1 MRLNRKLLGGEEMI
15 LQVALDLTDIEQAI
29 SIAEKAA
36 RGGAH
41 WLEVGTP
48 LIKKEGMRA
57 VELLKRRF
65 PDRKIVADLKT
76 MDTGA
81 LEVEM
86 AARHGADVVSILGV
100 ADDKTIKDAVEV
112 ARRYGIRIMV
122 DLIGVKDKVK
132 RAKELEKMGVHYILV
147 HTGID
152 EQVQGKSPL
161 EDLEKVVKAVSVP
174 VAVAGGLN
182 LETIPKVIELGATII
197 IVGGAITKAKDPED
211 VTRKIIDLFWG
222 EYMMTIRKAMTDI
235 LEHINQVA
243 ESIRLE
249 QVRGFVDAMIG
260 ANKIFIYG
268 AGRSGL
274 VGKAFAMRLMH
285 LDFNV
290 YVVGETITPAFEPGD
305 LLIAISGSGETKSIV
320 DAAEIAKKQGGKV
333 VAITSYANSTLGTL
347 SDVVVE
353 IPGRTKADIPT
364 DYIAR
369 QMLTKYKWIAPMGT
383 LFEDST
389 MIFLDGVIAL
399 LMATFQKTEK
409 DMKKKHA
416 TLE

>member
-1 MRLNRKLLGGEEMI
+1 MI
-15 LQVALDLTDIEQAI
+15 LQVALDLTDVEQAI

-100 ADDKTIKDAVEV
+100 ADDKTILDAVEV
-112 ARRYGIRIMV
+112 ARRYGIRVMV

-152 EQVQGKSPL
+152 EQVQGKTPL
-161 EDLEKVVKAVSVP
+161 EDLEKVVKAVKVP

-197 IVGGAITKAKDPED
+197 IVGGAITKAKDPEE

-222 EYMMTIRKAMTDI
+222 EYMMTIRKAMRDI
-235 LEHINQVA
+235 TEHIENVA
-243 ESIRLE
+243 DIIKLE

-290 YVVGETITPAFEPGD
+290 YVVGETITPAFEKGD

-320 DAAEIAKKQGGKV
+320 DAAQIARAEGGKIV
-333 VAITSYANSTLGTL
+333 TITSYADSTLGKL
-347 SDVVVE
+347 ADVVVE
-353 IPGRTKADIPT
+353 IPGRTKEDVPT

-369 QMLTKYKWIAPMGT
+369 QMLTKYKWVAPMGT

-389 MIFLDGVIAL
+389 MVFLDGVIAL

-409 DMKKKHA
+409 DMKRKHA
-416 TLE
+416 TIE

>member
-1 MRLNRKLLGGEEMI
+1 MI
-15 LQVALDLTDIEQAI
+15 LQVALDLTDVEQAI

-57 VELLKRRF
+57 VELLKRHF

-100 ADDKTIKDAVEV
+100 ADDKTIKDAVDV
-112 ARRYGIRIMV
+112 ARKYDIRIMV
-122 DLIGVKDKVK
+122 DLIGVKDKVE

-152 EQVQGKSPL
+152 EQVQGKTPL
-161 EDLEKVVKAVSVP
+161 EDLGKVVKAVKVP

-197 IVGGAITKAKDPED
+197 IVGGAITKAKNPEET
-211 VTRKIIDLFWG
+211 TRRIIDLFWG
-222 EYMMTIRKAMTDI
+222 EYMLTIRKAVGDI
-235 LEHINQVA
+235 VDHISQVA
-243 ESIRLE
+243 ESLKIE
-249 QVRGFVDAMIG
+249 QVRGMVDAMIG

-305 LLIAISGSGETKSIV
+305 LLIAISGSGETRTIV
-320 DAAEIAKKQGGKV
+320 DAAEIAKKEGGKV
-333 VAITSYANSTLGTL
+333 VAITSYANSTLGKIANI
-347 SDVVVE
+347 VVE
-353 IPGRTKADIPT
+353 IPGRTKTDIPT

-389 MIFLDGVIAL
+389 MVFLDGIIAL

-409 DMKKKHA
+409 DMRRKHA

>member
-1 MRLNRKLLGGEEMI
+1 MI
-15 LQVALDLTDIEQAI
+15 LQVALDLTDIEEAM

-48 LIKKEGMRA
+48 LIKEEGMRA

-65 PDRKIVADLKT
+65 HDRKIVADLKT

-100 ADDKTIKDAVEV
+100 ADNKTIRDAVDV
-112 ARRYGIRIMV
+112 ARKYGIRVMV
-122 DLIGVKDKVK
+122 DLIGVGDKVK

-152 EQVQGKSPL
+152 EQAQGKNPL
-161 EDLEKVVKAVSVP
+161 EDLEKVVKAVNVP

-197 IVGGAITKAKDPED
+197 IVGGAITKSEDPEG
-211 VTRKIIDLFWG
+211 VTRKIIDLFWDD
-222 EYMMTIRKAMTDI
+222 YMQTIRKAMKDISEHILNVADI
-235 LEHINQVA
+235 LK
-243 ESIRLE
+243 LE

-305 LLIAISGSGETKSIV
+305 LLIAISGSGETTSIV
-320 DAAEIAKKQGGKV
+320 DAAKIAKKEGGKV
-333 VAITSYANSTLGTL
+333 VALTSYPDSPLGRL
-347 SDVVVE
+347 ADVTVE
-353 IPGRTKADIPT
+353 IPGRTKANVPT

-369 QMLTKYKWIAPMGT
+369 QMLTRYRWIAPMGT